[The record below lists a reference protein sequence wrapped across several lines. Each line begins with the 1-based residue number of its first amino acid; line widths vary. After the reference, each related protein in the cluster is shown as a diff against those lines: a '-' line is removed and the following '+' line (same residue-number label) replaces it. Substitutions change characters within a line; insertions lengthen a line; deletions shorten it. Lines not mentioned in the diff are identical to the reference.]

1 MKLDNRGWGLREM
14 LIYSSILLIFL
25 LIAAFRISALYDGVK
40 NNSTHS
46 DSSSSQNNF
55 NNSTDNNNNNGD
67 IKDNS
72 NVKDKYDL
80 QYYYD
85 YEDDMVEATQKYLK
99 LYNVNI
105 ESSTKLDISTL
116 IDLDLLGKLYDKGS
130 TARCEGYVLIEYD
143 NDKLAIKP
151 FLGCLDYI
159 TKGY

>member
-25 LIAAFRISALYDGVK
+25 LIAAFRISALYDDVK

-46 DSSSSQNNF
+46 DSSSSQSSLN
-55 NNSTDNNNNNGD
+55 NNSDNND
-67 IKDNS
+67 DKENS

-85 YEDDMVEATQKYLK
+85 YEDDMVEATQEYLH
-99 LYNVNI
+99 LYDVLI
-105 ESSTKLDISTL
+105 TSDTKLDIATL
-116 IDLDLLGKLYDKGS
+116 IDLDLLDKLYDKGS
-130 TARCEGYVLIEYD
+130 TARCEGYVLITIENSRY
-143 NDKLAIKP
+143 AIKP
-151 FLGCLDYI
+151 YLACLDYI